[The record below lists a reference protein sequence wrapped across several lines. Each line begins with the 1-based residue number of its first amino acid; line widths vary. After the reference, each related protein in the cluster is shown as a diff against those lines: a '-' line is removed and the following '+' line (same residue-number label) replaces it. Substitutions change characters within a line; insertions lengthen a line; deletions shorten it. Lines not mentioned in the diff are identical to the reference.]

1 MNWLSY
7 IGFFVVI
14 ASFAYIVW
22 QLIMKFIGKLKHNNS
37 HKGFKKIG
45 ISLIFLIIG
54 FALVSTYKETKADI
68 AADKKEARIESSKK
82 ASEKEASKNARSKR
96 KVKAEEEKHANS
108 VSESKAKAK
117 SASKD
122 ESSKKVKAKKESKAK
137 IASEKRAKDKKASR
151 AESKAKKESKIN
163 AKKESKAAKSARS
176 ASKKAEKASLKKAK
190 NKQIQKNFTDYKTFL
205 STVPSKTKNA
215 ITDAYLDNTSEVTVF
230 VLNDDAM
237 SLNSNSLKTVA
248 RSAWNTGN
256 RIVGNYTPF
265 PSKYE
270 NYERITIED
279 SAGNRIA
286 HTSLFGGF
294 KFDAD

>member
-14 ASFAYIVW
+14 ASLAYIVW

-108 VSESKAKAK
+108 VSESKAKAE

-137 IASEKRAKDKKASR
+137 IASEKRVKDKKASR
-151 AESKAKKESKIN
+151 AESK

>member
-1 MNWLSY
+1 M
-7 IGFFVVI
+7 
-14 ASFAYIVW
+14 
-22 QLIMKFIGKLKHNNS
+22 
-37 HKGFKKIG
+37 
-45 ISLIFLIIG
+45 
-54 FALVSTYKETKADI
+54 
-68 AADKKEARIESSKK
+68 
-82 ASEKEASKNARSKR
+82 
-96 KVKAEEEKHANS
+96 
-108 VSESKAKAK
+108 
-117 SASKD
+117 
-122 ESSKKVKAKKESKAK
+122 
-137 IASEKRAKDKKASR
+137 
-151 AESKAKKESKIN
+151 
-163 AKKESKAAKSARS
+163 
-176 ASKKAEKASLKKAK
+176 KKAK

>member
-14 ASFAYIVW
+14 ASLAYIVW
-22 QLIMKFIGKLKHNNS
+22 QLIMKFLGKLKHNNS

-108 VSESKAKAK
+108 VSESKAK
-117 SASKD
+117 
-122 ESSKKVKAKKESKAK
+122 

-190 NKQIQKNFTDYKTFL
+190 NKQIQENFTDYKTFL

-237 SLNSNSLKTVA
+237 RLNSNSLKTVA

>member
-1 MNWLSY
+1 MNWISY
-7 IGFFVVI
+7 IGVLLVFGSLGYI
-14 ASFAYIVW
+14 AW
-22 QLIMKFIGKLKHNNS
+22 QLIVKFVALFTHSQS

-45 ISLIFLIIG
+45 IGLICLVIG
-54 FALVSTYKETKADI
+54 FGLALTYKETKADI
-68 AADKKEARIESSKK
+68 AEDKRQAKIESRKK
-82 ASEKEASKNARSKR
+82 TSQKEASKNARSKR

-108 VSESKAKAK
+108 VSESKAKAE

-137 IASEKRAKDKKASR
+137 IASEKRVKDKKASR
-151 AESKAKKESKIN
+151 AESK

-205 STVPSKTKNA
+205 STLPSKTKNA